1 MRKYQ
6 LSVVIILML
15 VLTLSLSAC
24 GGTGTTTA
32 ATVTPGTTTNQP
44 GTGPQ
49 GLPLYCPLAV
59 AVDRQDHLYISDND
73 NTTVHERIIELSPS
87 GQELSEWHLF
97 PPDALGTTQ
106 GPGSLAFD
114 AQGNLYVIDLG
125 RMQVVKVSPEGKI
138 LARWGSAGSGAGQ
151 FESPQALA
159 VDSQGHV
166 YVSDLGTASIRVEKF
181 SDTGTYLGTVITLN
195 QAYFIG
201 LAVDSSDQLYV
212 STGVSITKFAPSG
225 QVLAKAVTLPE
236 TDPAATATWMGLSIS
251 TRDDFSGIYM
261 TMARTGT
268 ATYPRLL
275 SMDLA
280 TGKVLAVLN
289 VWKAGIVAVLSIA
302 LDSQG
307 NLYAVERTQ
316 AGVMQIQK
324 FSSTGVVLGTWKGT
338 CSGS

>member
-1 MRKYQ
+1 
-6 LSVVIILML
+6 
-15 VLTLSLSAC
+15 
-24 GGTGTTTA
+24 
-32 ATVTPGTTTNQP
+32 
-44 GTGPQ
+44 
-49 GLPLYCPLAV
+49 V

-73 NTTVHERIIELSPS
+73 NTTVHERIIKLSPT

-97 PPDALGTTQ
+97 PPDNLGTTQ

-125 RMQVVKVSPEGKI
+125 RIQVVKVSPEGKI
-138 LARWGSAGSGAGQ
+138 LARWGSSGSGSGQ

-159 VDSQGHV
+159 IDSQGHV
-166 YVSDLGTASIRVEKF
+166 YVGDLGTASTRVEKF
-181 SDTGTYLGTVITLN
+181 SDTGTYLGTVMTVN
-195 QAYFIG
+195 QAYYIG

-212 STGVSITKFAPSG
+212 STSVSITKFSPSG
-225 QVLAKAVTLPE
+225 QTLAKVTLPE
-236 TDPAATATWMGLSIS
+236 TDPAATGTWMGLSINA
-251 TRDDFSGIYM
+251 RGDFSGIYM
-261 TMARTGT
+261 TMARIGT

-289 VWKAGIVAVLSIA
+289 VWKAGIVEVPSIA

-316 AGVMQIQK
+316 AGATQVQK
-324 FSSTGVVLGTWKGT
+324 FSSTGAVLATWKGT
-338 CSGS
+338 CSS